1 MLAHELLMIRADAN
15 VEIATGHVM
24 RCLALAQGW
33 RDQGGGVV
41 FVMADSTPAIE
52 KRLKVEEIHIE
63 RIDTEPGSG
72 RDMEL
77 TRSLAAAKSAEW
89 IVVDGYRFGADY
101 QQRLKAAGQRVLFV
115 DDYGHATHYSAD
127 LILNQNA
134 HADET
139 LYQHR
144 ANDTQLLLGP
154 QYALLR
160 REFARWRESKRE
172 IAAIGNRLLIT
183 FGGSDPHNFTLRVL
197 EALQSPGLDGIEA
210 AVVVGGNNPHL
221 KSLEQAV
228 GRRADRLRLIRDASN
243 MPDLMGWAD
252 CAVAAAGATCW
263 EMCLLGLPVLL
274 VDLAPNQLS
283 TARRLDELG
292 AGSYLGNPSEVSSSA
307 ILERLQWLLSSAE
320 KRAAMSAAGRTLVD
334 GLGVSRVI
342 RAMCN

>member
-1 MLAHELLMIRADAN
+1 MIRADAN

-33 RDQGGGVV
+33 RDHGGEVA

-52 KRLKVEEIHIE
+52 KRLKAEQIHIE
-63 RIDTEPGSG
+63 RIDAESG
-72 RDMEL
+72 GVKDMEL
-77 TRSLAAAKSAEW
+77 TRSLAVKMSAAW
-89 IVVDGYRFGADY
+89 IVIDGYHFGADY
-101 QQRLKAAGQRVLFV
+101 QQGLKAAGQHLLFV
-115 DDYGHATHYSAD
+115 DDYGHAAQYSAD

-139 LYQHR
+139 FYRRR
-144 ANDTQLLLGP
+144 ADNTQLLLGP

-160 REFARWRESKRE
+160 REFAPWRERERE

-183 FGGSDPHNFTLRVL
+183 FGGSDPENFTLRVL
-197 EALQSPGLDGIEA
+197 EALQSSSLDDLKA

-228 GRRADRLRLIRDASN
+228 GRSADRLRLIRDASN
-243 MPDLMGWAD
+243 MPELMAWAD

-263 EMCLLGLPVLL
+263 EMCFLGLPALL
-274 VDLAPNQLS
+274 VDLAPNQLP

-292 AGSYLGNPSEVSSSA
+292 AGFYLGNPRDVSSSM
-307 ILERLQWLLSSAE
+307 ILEKLQWLLTSPE
-320 KRAAMSAAGRTLVD
+320 RRVEMSGVGRRLVD

>member
-1 MLAHELLMIRADAN
+1 MPAHELLMIRADAN

-33 RDQGGGVV
+33 RDQGGEVV
-41 FVMADSTPAIE
+41 FVMADSTAAIE
-52 KRLKVEEIHIE
+52 KRLKTEAIRIYRIE
-63 RIDTEPGSG
+63 AESGSG

-77 TRSLAAAKSAEW
+77 TRSLAAEKSAAW
-89 IVVDGYRFGADY
+89 MVIDGYGFGAGY
-101 QQRLKAAGQRVLFV
+101 QQGLKAAGQHVLFV

-134 HADET
+134 HAEEG
-139 LYQHR
+139 LYRHR
-144 ANDTQLLLGP
+144 EVDTKLLMGP

-160 REFARWRESKRE
+160 REFARWRKWKRE
-172 IAAIGNRLLIT
+172 IAAIGNKLLIT
-183 FGGSDPHNFTLRVL
+183 FGGSDPENFTLRVL
-197 EALQSPGLDGIEA
+197 EALQSSSLDGLEA

-228 GRRADRLRLIRDASN
+228 GHRADRLRLIRDASN
-243 MPDLMGWAD
+243 MPELIAWAD

-263 EMCLLGLPVLL
+263 EMCFLGLPVLL
-274 VDLAPNQLS
+274 VDLAPNQLP

-292 AGSYLGNPSEVSSSA
+292 AGSYLGNPKNVSSSA
-307 ILERLQWLLSSAE
+307 ILEKLQWLLTSAE
-320 KRAAMSAAGRTLVD
+320 KRATMSGVGRKLVD